1 MKKVLMLIFIVLMSV
16 SMYGQHL
23 KFMGVPID
31 GNINTFAAKMAAKG
45 FSVSPRNKYAGVGI
59 RLMRGIFFDQNVEL
73 WISYTPETKTV
84 YRVRVEF
91 WNENKD
97 VCESYMKEIESVI
110 KDKYIYVYD
119 ESKTKGG
126 DDIDVYTIYPDVGS
140 LSLGDIYIGIHDASS
155 LYGYGYNLNLTY
167 EDEINTDKND
177 SRKIDDI

>member
-1 MKKVLMLIFIVLMSV
+1 MLIFIVLMSV

-59 RLMRGIFFDQNVEL
+59 RLMRGRFFDQNVEL

-110 KDKYIYVYD
+110 KDKYIYMYD

-126 DDIDVYTIYPDVGS
+126 DDIDVYTICKITDPEMII
-140 LSLGDIYIGIHDASS
+140 LGDIYIGISDADEFT
-155 LYGYGYNLNLTY
+155 GYGYDLNLTY